1 MRPSSARAP
10 FLRSVRI
17 KPDPP
22 TEGYPFNLPWVKSLD
37 LSFDTAI
44 TVIVGEN
51 GSGKSTLLEALAE
64 SAGFGTS
71 GGARDHH
78 LAEDIVHRSTEHE
91 LDGFVGD
98 DREKRLRRLRELR
111 HELRLTDA
119 LRCGWLPKVGRG
131 FFFRAETFHALAR
144 YLDQSSVMGLSP
156 RGRAPEHLR
165 MSHAE
170 GFIDFFSQRF
180 EQARRAPSFFV
191 FDEPE
196 SALSPARQLE
206 FLSMI
211 RDLTATGQAQVIIA
225 THSPLLMA
233 CPGAELW
240 RMDRGGI
247 EETRLEETKH
257 FRLYAAFVA
266 DPAGFVR
273 ENMEV
278 EQRMDDEEQVR

>member
-22 TEGYPFNLPWVKSLD
+22 TEGYPFDLPWVKSLD

-71 GGARDHH
+71 GGTRDHR
-78 LAEDIVHRSTEHE
+78 LAEDIVHRSTEQE
-91 LDGFVGD
+91 LDGFH
-98 DREKRLRRLRELR
+98 DRESRIERLRKLR
-111 HELRLTDA
+111 HEVRLTQA
-119 LRCGWLPKVGRG
+119 LRCGWLPRVARG
-131 FFFRAETFHALAR
+131 FFFRAETFHALAG
-144 YLDQSSVMGLSP
+144 YLDQSSLFGA
-156 RGRAPEHLR
+156 GRAPQHLR

-170 GFIDFFSQRF
+170 GFIDFFTQRF
-180 EQARRAPSFFV
+180 EQASRAPSFFV

-206 FLSMI
+206 FLRMI
-211 RDLTATGQAQVIIA
+211 RDVTATGKAQVIIA

-247 EETRLEETKH
+247 EETRLEDTQH
-257 FRLYAAFVA
+257 FKLYAAFVE
-266 DPAGFVR
+266 DPVGFLR
-273 ENMEV
+273 EAME
-278 EQRMDDEEQVR
+278 DEG